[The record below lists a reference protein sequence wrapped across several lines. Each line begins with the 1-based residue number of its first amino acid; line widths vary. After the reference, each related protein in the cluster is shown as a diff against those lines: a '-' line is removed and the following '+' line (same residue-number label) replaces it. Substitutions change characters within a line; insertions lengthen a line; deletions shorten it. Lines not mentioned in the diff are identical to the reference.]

1 VNKGAPAQE
10 VRAFANVRP
19 KDAATLIVLRRDPDA
34 LRVLMGRRAEAH
46 AFMPGAVVFPGG
58 KVERSDRYAPSLDE
72 LHPAVEAKLLL
83 TLRKPDPGRARAI
96 ALAAIRE
103 TYEETGVLLG
113 RHGSAPHGF
122 RGTAWSPFLSAGVVP
137 SLTPLRLIARAITPP
152 GRFSRRFDARF
163 FAVFAD
169 AVAAEMT
176 SPDGELQR
184 PEWLTFEEARTHKI
198 PAITRA
204 VLDGLAGRLREDAKL
219 APDGPVPFHV
229 MRRGKFHVDLL

>member
-1 VNKGAPAQE
+1 VNDAPAPSG
-10 VRAFANVRP
+10 RAFANVRP

-34 LRVLMGRRAEAH
+34 VRVLMGRRADAH

-83 TLRKPDPGRARAI
+83 SLRKPDPGRARAI

-113 RHGSAPHGF
+113 RRGPAPQGL
-122 RGTAWSPFLSAGVVP
+122 RGEAWSPFLNAGVVP
-137 SLTPLRLIARAITPP
+137 SLSPLRLIARAVTPP

-163 FAVFAD
+163 LAVFAD
-169 AVAAEMT
+169 AIAAEVA
-176 SPDGELQR
+176 SPEGELQR
-184 PEWLTFEEARTHKI
+184 PAWLTFEEARRHDI
-198 PAITRA
+198 PRITRA
-204 VLDGLAGRLREDAKL
+204 VLDGLARRLQEDAIL

-229 MRRGKFHVDLL
+229 MRRGRFHVDLL